1 MELILTLVMWGILLF
16 FLFALPRFLI
26 GLIPGQRLRFGVSLL
41 CVFVVC
47 VLLFRPPVIVSEE
60 CSPFVSVE
68 MEEQIRAAN
77 RGIYSLY
84 IPFFPVYI
92 DVKDASEQ
100 VIQVE
105 TKYFPF
111 GSTEMSFCIEEN
123 GVLPSLE
130 RKIFGYD

>member
-26 GLIPGQRLRFGVSLL
+26 GLIPGHKLRFGASLL
-41 CVFVVC
+41 CVLVFC
-47 VLLFRPPVIVSEE
+47 VLFLQPPVIVSEGAR
-60 CSPFVSVE
+60 PFISTE
-68 MEEQIRAAN
+68 MEDRIRGVN
-77 RGIYSLY
+77 RGLYSLH

-111 GSTEMSFCIEEN
+111 GCTEMSFCIDEN